1 MEGQENI
8 DIQSKKITDEIKKK
22 SLEDIGILDKYPDY
36 ISKLKGI
43 NIQTL
48 GDLIYADT
56 NKVREVINADGY
68 SSYYFLRSLLMENNF
83 LFEDDRIAFEKQGI
97 SSDLALIPVKELDLP
112 PSTKNLLVRRY
123 GVLFFGDLLTLDYN
137 AILKFKMLP
146 EDRLIELKKYLHSLG
161 FSLPNER
168 EFLKEK
174 LERYRKNG
182 IVPVGDELNLDGGIS
197 TILYKSNIFT
207 VEDLINFGPLVFRL
221 VGMGKIRND
230 RLKEAMI
237 RKNISF
243 NKTSQIQTDVV
254 SNILPSEKII
264 QQLRTEYM
272 SIDDRIKE
280 KESCMTQL
288 EVLNNTKKVLV
299 SRENQ
304 LDEEIN
310 KLSQKLK
317 VLNMTNGGT
326 NYGRRSN

>member
-123 GVLFFGDLLTLDYN
+123 GVLFFGDLLNLDYN